1 MSPWNERY
9 RHIVSSRV
17 HELFKCLN
25 IREWRTLGQ
34 KANEGMLLSIASLR
48 LVGYT
53 STVHVILGGSEIKNN
68 KYLFD
73 SHVKLYWAS
82 TSSFPVPRWAN
93 FFHRSSFEKIWY
105 LHLSA
110 IVACPL
116 LCLDNDVLAFQSL
129 TMLYRQPFP
138 AFVVKPREGIN
149 SGVMF
154 IHETVDTVR
163 KRLDRYKNIMGGGD
177 GGDQHLL
184 NVFHSEQLF
193 FEFPSAYNVYTYD
206 MNTSIPL
213 WWTQVVLWH
222 KVLEK
227 GNLAKKPKKYVLHHL
242 MRIRNYSRVHFNV
255 SLRPTYSLS
264 NVLSS

>member
-1 MSPWNERY
+1 MNYFNASTLR
-9 RHIVSSRV
+9 SG
-17 HELFKCLN
+17 ELWARKQMNL
-25 IREWRTLGQ
+25 
-34 KANEGMLLSIASLR
+34 MLLSIASLR
-48 LVGYT
+48 VVGYT
-53 STVHVILGGSEIKNN
+53 STVHVILGGSEIKNH

-93 FFHRSSFEKIWY
+93 FFYRSSFEKIWY

-116 LCLDNDVLAFQSL
+116 LCLDNDVVAFQSL
-129 TMLYRQPFP
+129 TMLYRQPVP
-138 AFVVKPREGIN
+138 AFVVKPQEGIN

-193 FEFPSAYNVYTYD
+193 FELPSAYNVYTHD

-213 WWTQVVLWH
+213 WWKQVVLWH

-227 GNLAKKPKKYVLHHL
+227 GKLAEKPKEYVLHHL
-242 MRIRNYSRVHFNV
+242 MRIRKYSQVHFNV
-255 SLRPTYSLS
+255 SLTPTYSLS

>member
-1 MSPWNERY
+1 M
-9 RHIVSSRV
+9 
-17 HELFKCLN
+17 
-25 IREWRTLGQ
+25 
-34 KANEGMLLSIASLR
+34 
-48 LVGYT
+48 
-53 STVHVILGGSEIKNN
+53 HVILGGEIKTHE
-68 KYLFD
+68 YLFD

-105 LHLSA
+105 FHLSA
-110 IVACPL
+110 ILTRPL
-116 LCLDNDVLAFQSL
+116 LCIDNDVVAFQSL

-163 KRLDRYKNIMGGGD
+163 KRLDQYKNVKGGGD
-177 GGDQHLL
+177 GGDQRFL
-184 NVFHSEQLF
+184 NVFHSKQFF
-193 FEFPSAYNVYTYD
+193 FELPSAYNVYTYD

-227 GNLAKKPKKYVLHHL
+227 GELSPKPKNYVLDYL
-242 MRIRNYSRVHFNV
+242 MRIRNYSLVNFNV
-255 SLRPTYSLS
+255 SLSPTYSLS
-264 NVLSS
+264 NVLS